1 MDTSLDFQL
10 KKKNCSTLPPP
21 HPIEILVPSLLLI
34 SIFIGLNFENE
45 IIGLCVLYVLNMN
58 VIYYLDVIYYLINKL
73 IFYV

>member
-10 KKKNCSTLPPP
+10 KKKKNCSTPPP
-21 HPIEILVPSLLLI
+21 PLIEILVPSLLLI
-34 SIFIGLNFENE
+34 SIFIGLNFENV
-45 IIGLCVLYVLNMN
+45 IIGLYVLYVLNMN

>member
-10 KKKNCSTLPPP
+10 KKKIVLLCPPP
-21 HPIEILVPSLLLI
+21 PIEILVPSLLLI

>member
-10 KKKNCSTLPPP
+10 KKKIVLLCPPP
-21 HPIEILVPSLLLI
+21 PPIEILVPSLLLI

>member
-10 KKKNCSTLPPP
+10 KKKNCSTPPP
-21 HPIEILVPSLLLI
+21 PLIEILVPSLLLI